1 MSFDPQDPYN
11 MTGRFFDGVM
21 RATNGLSSA
30 PRAQVRH
37 VAPNGQLYPAD
48 YSFVNCPQPGV
59 RLSASVPST
68 GWTMA
73 LAEEQPVQQVFI
85 HQAPAPVPVVS
96 QQATFVPGLGWVTVP
111 LVAAPAPPIRFAN
124 TYGSSVTSIAEVH
137 FAGPYV
143 AGTNMIYFGP

>member
-48 YSFVNCPQPGV
+48 YSFVNCP
-59 RLSASVPST
+59 
-68 GWTMA
+68 
-73 LAEEQPVQQVFI
+73 QPVQQVFI